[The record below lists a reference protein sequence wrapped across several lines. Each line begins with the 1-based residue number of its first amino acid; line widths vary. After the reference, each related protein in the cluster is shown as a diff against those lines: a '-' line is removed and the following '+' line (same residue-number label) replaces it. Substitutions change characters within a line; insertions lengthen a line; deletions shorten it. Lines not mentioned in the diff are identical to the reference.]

1 MARQGFR
8 WLRRAGAVTAAA
20 VVAATALTGTGA
32 AAADEENLQQF
43 GLESVK
49 WAPCPD
55 AVFVNDP
62 QADRTRFGCATYKVP
77 IDYRKPSTGSV
88 EIALLRR
95 LADDPARRIGS
106 MFINPGGPG
115 GSGYL
120 GPIRADRRYGAEVLK
135 RFDIVGFDPRGVARS
150 SPLRCF
156 STAEEAEKVF
166 SRQPSVPFTAQEVRD
181 AVQAGKD
188 YSAACAKNAGP
199 LIRHMSTKNV
209 VRDLDVLRQAVG
221 DEKLTFVGFSYG
233 TLIGSTYANMFPKR
247 TRAIVIDGNVDPEL
261 RTGDGLE
268 SDRQRAEGFEL
279 ALDGF
284 LKRCTAAGP
293 KCAFSEGDTRK
304 KFDALRTRLQR
315 EPIALPTGVKLTLS
329 AFTSNV
335 SSAMYGAANFAPLA
349 VALQQAYT
357 AMNPAD
363 AGIMAESAT
372 EAPSDFLTKNDPT
385 GRRDALADTP
395 YTGDDSFYGVNCID
409 KPYLR
414 LSAAYPVI
422 AKIWE
427 RQFPTFG
434 RFQAFDAVPCASWP
448 GGSDRYAG
456 PWHKK
461 TANPIVVIGNYYD
474 PATPYAFS
482 QRMAKQ
488 LGSARLVSVDSFGH
502 AILGRSK
509 CADDITTAYLSE
521 LKAPADGI
529 ICQPNAQP
537 FA

>member
-1 MARQGFR
+1 MARQGFP
-8 WLRRAGAVTAAA
+8 WLRGAGAVTAVA

-32 AAADEENLQQF
+32 AAPEQESTERFA
-43 GLESVK
+43 LESVK

-156 STAEEAEKVF
+156 TTAEEAKAV
-166 SRQPSVPFTAQEVRD
+166 SDRQIAVPFTRQEVKD

-188 YSAACAKNAGP
+188 HSEACASNAGP

-209 VRDLDVLRQAVG
+209 ARDLDVLRQAVG
-221 DEKLTFVGFSYG
+221 DAKLTFVGFSYG
-233 TLIGSTYANMFPKR
+233 TLIGSTYANMFPSK

-304 KFDALRTRLQR
+304 KFDELRTRLQR
-315 EPIALPTGVKLTLS
+315 EPITLPTGAKLTLS

-335 SSAMYGAANFAPLA
+335 STAMYAADRFAPLA

-357 AMNPAD
+357 AMSPVDTLDRDRA
-363 AGIMAESAT
+363 
-372 EAPSDFLTKNDPT
+372 EAPSDFLTKQTPPHSL
-385 GRRDALADTP
+385 DALADTP

-414 LSAAYPVI
+414 LPAAYPVI

-434 RFQAFDAVPCASWP
+434 RFQAFDAVPCATWP

-461 TANPIVVIGNYYD
+461 TEHPIVVIGNYYD

-509 CADDITTAYLSE
+509 CVDDLTTAYLAD
-521 LKAPADGI
+521 LKAPANGI
-529 ICQPNAQP
+529 VCQPNAQP